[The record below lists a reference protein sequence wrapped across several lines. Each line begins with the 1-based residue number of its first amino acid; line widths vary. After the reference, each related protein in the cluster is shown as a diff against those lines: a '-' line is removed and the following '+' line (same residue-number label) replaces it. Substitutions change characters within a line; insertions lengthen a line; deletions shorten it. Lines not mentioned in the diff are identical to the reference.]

1 MARFFSSFN
10 TTGGGTIAIMRV
22 KDEEKQ
28 ATSRIKKKSDVDLT
42 DWLWGGQLGG
52 KGTVLV
58 FRSCVL
64 APKEKTYP
72 YSTKNSFNTP
82 ARNSLI
88 HINTQNDILDE
99 PAHRNSST
107 LPKTS
112 QEIPGESE
120 PCVQNGEEESV
131 ANHTTEWECKTIDDS
146 DASTETSVDADTTS
160 FSCECPDVKKK
171 RDIRDVL
178 NDINKITLK
187 RKLNV
192 INTTADAIKM
202 SLPAQHPSSDED
214 NDSGHETE
222 SPKSLLKTVHKNK
235 KKPEESSDLKSFQS
249 SSSKDS
255 VVSSTVSKN
264 TPDISLD
271 YDSTYSDIYS
281 KDYRDIKV
289 PEKSQMPASLM
300 NLTYKTAMTETKLL
314 SRILHAHGFQDA
326 LPHSK
331 DFSLLWTGLHPKP
344 DLLRS
349 LAVYQRVNH
358 FPR

>member
-1 MARFFSSFN
+1 
-10 TTGGGTIAIMRV
+10 MRV
-22 KDEEKQ
+22 KDEDKQ
-28 ATSRIKKKSDVDLT
+28 ASSRQLADVDLA

-52 KGTVLV
+52 RGTVLV

-64 APKEKTYP
+64 APKEKAYP
-72 YSTKNSFNTP
+72 YSSKGSFNTAP
-82 ARNSLI
+82 RNSLV
-88 HINTQNDILDE
+88 HLNTQVVNADVD
-99 PAHRNSST
+99 
-107 LPKTS
+107 
-112 QEIPGESE
+112 IPGESS
-120 PCVQNGEEESV
+120 QNGDSSV
-131 ANHTTEWECKTIDDS
+131 ATNSTEWECKTIDDS
-146 DASTETSVDADTTS
+146 DASTETSVDADPAS
-160 FSCECPDVKKK
+160 FSCECPNTKKK

-192 INTTADAIKM
+192 VNTTADVIKV
-202 SLPAQHPSSDED
+202 SLPAEHSSSDED

-222 SPKSLLKTVHKNK
+222 SPKNLLITVHKNK

-249 SSSKDS
+249 STSKDS
-255 VVSSTVSKN
+255 GVSSTPNKN
-264 TPDISLD
+264 TPNTSLS
-271 YDSTYSDIYS
+271 YDATFSDIYS

-289 PEKSQMPASLM
+289 PEKGQMPASLM

-314 SRILHAHGFQDA
+314 SRILNAHGFQDA
-326 LPHSK
+326 FSNSK

-349 LAVYQRVNH
+349 LAVHQRVNH

>member
-1 MARFFSSFN
+1 
-10 TTGGGTIAIMRV
+10 MRV
-22 KDEEKQ
+22 KDEEKE
-28 ATSRIKKKSDVDLT
+28 ATSRIKKKTDVDLA

-72 YSTKNSFNTP
+72 YSSKSSFNTP
-82 ARNSLI
+82 HRNSLI
-88 HINTQNDILDE
+88 HLNSQVVNKDKDIPDD
-99 PAHRNSST
+99 PSHHNSLT
-107 LPKTS
+107 LQKES
-112 QEIPGESE
+112 QEISVESE
-120 PCVQNGEEESV
+120 PCIQNGEKSITK
-131 ANHTTEWECKTIDDS
+131 NSPEWECKTIDDS

-160 FSCECPDVKKK
+160 LSSECPDAKKK

-202 SLPAQHPSSDED
+202 ALPAEHPSSDED

-222 SPKSLLKTVHKNK
+222 SPKSLLKIVHKNK
-235 KKPEESSDLKSFQS
+235 KKAEELSELKSFQCS
-249 SSSKDS
+249 TSKDS
-255 VVSSTVSKN
+255 GASSTLSKN
-264 TPDISLD
+264 TLD
-271 YDSTYSDIYS
+271 TALSFNSTISDIYS

-289 PEKSQMPASLM
+289 PDKGQMPASLM
-300 NLTYKTAMTETKLL
+300 KLTYQTVMTETKLL
-314 SRILHAHGFQDA
+314 SRILHAHGFQDT

-349 LAVYQRVNH
+349 LAVHQRVNH